1 MSRFFVLPQQI
12 DGSTIRI
19 EGGDAQ
25 HIGKVLRLN
34 VGDNIT
40 ICDGAGNDYQAE
52 ICRIEKNE
60 VLSQIISQTKADTE
74 PQLRVVLYQGI
85 PKASKMDFV
94 IQKAVELGAME
105 QGDTLIDFLQA
116 SNVERLVGK
125 KRSVVKL
132 DAKSAKGK
140 VERWNKIAAEASKQC
155 NRAVIP
161 SVASVAKL
169 DEALSH
175 MQQQEL
181 KLVPYEVEEKTG
193 LRDVLEQNPHV
204 SSVGI
209 LIGPEGGFDQAEI
222 EKAREA
228 GLLPVRLGRRILRT
242 ETAPLAVISALMY
255 AYGEIN

>member
-60 VLSQIISQTKADTE
+60 VLSQIISQAKADTE

-105 QGDTLIDFLQA
+105 IVPVIT
-116 SNVERLVGK
+116 

-161 SVASVAKL
+161 SVAPVAKL

-181 KLVPYEVEEKTG
+181 KLVPYEAEEKTG